1 MQQQLT
7 EKVAQLQ
14 KALEANDKEFEK
26 KRQLLE
32 KAEKE
37 KTTTKHRVA
46 RIHQMV
52 IAVHSKTTG
61 LLKEKSEL
69 EKQLELKQQELEFL
83 HTIKQKDEEKLQLIL
98 KNKRVEIKQLQE
110 QIQALDSELQSEKKT
125 AQELREKLSQVDKE
139 LQGKSSQV
147 QELEKVICEL
157 RLDYKNERK
166 RVDMLLMQRTA
177 ATTSK
182 EQYTKEIEVH
192 QNY

>member
-1 MQQQLT
+1 
-7 EKVAQLQ
+7 
-14 KALEANDKEFEK
+14 
-26 KRQLLE
+26 
-32 KAEKE
+32 
-37 KTTTKHRVA
+37 
-46 RIHQMV
+46 MV
-52 IAVHSKTTG
+52 IAVHNKTTG

-98 KNKRVEIKQLQE
+98 KNKRVEIKQLQQ
-110 QIQALDSELQSEKKT
+110 QIQVLNSELQSEKKT
-125 AQELREKLSQVDKE
+125 AKELREKLSQVEKK
-139 LQGKSSQV
+139 LQVKSSRV
-147 QELEKVICEL
+147 QELEKAICEL

-192 QNY
+192 QN

>member
-1 MQQQLT
+1 
-7 EKVAQLQ
+7 
-14 KALEANDKEFEK
+14 
-26 KRQLLE
+26 
-32 KAEKE
+32 
-37 KTTTKHRVA
+37 
-46 RIHQMV
+46 MV

-98 KNKRVEIKQLQE
+98 KNKRVEIKQLQQ
-110 QIQALDSELQSEKKT
+110 QIQVLNSELQSEKKT
-125 AQELREKLSQVDKE
+125 AKELREKLSQVEKK
-139 LQGKSSQV
+139 LQVKSSRV
-147 QELEKVICEL
+147 QELEKAICEL

-192 QNY
+192 QN